1 MAGIKY
7 GIKSIEKFSK
17 GTMRIEFEC
26 DGLYMTLNFS
36 KKDTEILRKML
47 CDTDSDTDSDTGSD
61 TDDNKVCK
69 CKSDSKSN
77 KVVELGSSGQAP
89 SKCKDGA

>member
-47 CDTDSDTDSDTGSD
+47 CDTDSDTD
-61 TDDNKVCK
+61 DNKVCK